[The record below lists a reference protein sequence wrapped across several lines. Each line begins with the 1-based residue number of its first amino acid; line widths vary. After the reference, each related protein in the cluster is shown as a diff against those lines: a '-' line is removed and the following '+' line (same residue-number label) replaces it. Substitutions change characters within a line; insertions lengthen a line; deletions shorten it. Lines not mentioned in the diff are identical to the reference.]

1 MIKDKLTD
9 GYSEEMTLNY
19 SAFLKFIEKVE
30 LKHLIRT
37 LNLDPNPS
45 FRVKAKIENT
55 WDEETTNHFT
65 AIVEKYKNNL
75 FLYKFLKSSNKFAIY
90 TAFNKIRDIR
100 IDRVKPDKEDY
111 ENAFLNKVMSIK
123 KKTDHFNEREFKEL
137 SKVDFKDPFLISEL
151 QVYYVATEILN
162 ANRMVDNQFV
172 NKYIDFESNTFFR
185 INTIKM
191 KNKIKKDEN
200 NSINTLKLSMRM
212 FTTDMYCKD
221 HDNLFCKKCYYNGD
235 LHKTSMLQHYV
246 NEATKADL
254 TEEER
259 EKRKINFKLFNI
271 LNNSYTIENSKE
283 YNEIIEEIKQ
293 KMRTKLLM

>member
-37 LNLDPNPS
+37 LDLDPNPS

-55 WDEETTNHFT
+55 WNEETQNHFV
-65 AIVEKYKNNL
+65 AITEKYKNNL
-75 FLYKFLKSSNKFAIY
+75 FLYKFLKSSNKFEIY
-90 TAFNKIRDIR
+90 TAFNKIKNRR
-100 IDRVKPDKEDY
+100 IARLKPNDEDY
-111 ENAFLNKVMSIK
+111 EDNFLNKVMFTK
-123 KKTDHFNEREFKEL
+123 KRSDYFNEREFEEL

-162 ANRMVDNQFV
+162 ANEIVDNQFI
-172 NKYIDFESNTFFR
+172 NKYIDFASNTFFR
-185 INTIKM
+185 INSIKM

-200 NSINTLKLSMRM
+200 NSIKTLKSNIRN
-212 FTTDMYCKD
+212 FTTDMYCKE

-259 EKRKINFKLFNI
+259 EKRKINLKLFNI
-271 LNNSYTIENSKE
+271 LNNSYTIEESKD
-283 YNEIIEEIKQ
+283 YNETVEEIKQ